1 MPNTPALV
9 GAGFTALCEENSFSK
24 ASLGWAKELFATLGV
39 VQVLFPN
46 ASLTPWW
53 R

>member
-9 GAGFTALCEENSFSK
+9 GAGFTAICEENTFSK

-39 VQVLFPN
+39 VQVLPE
-46 ASLTPWW
+46 SLF
-53 R
+53 